1 MSSIDIIDSEI
12 KKALKSGE
20 KERLTVLR
28 GLKSDLKYRQIDKG
42 DELTEEDIISVL
54 SSAAKKI
61 RDSIEQFGAGG
72 RTDLVEKERR
82 GLTIVESFLPQQ
94 MSEDDLRKVIK
105 EVIDETGA
113 DSPQK
118 AGLVMKSLMPRIKG
132 KADGKLANRLVM
144 EMLAN

>member
-1 MSSIDIIDSEI
+1 MSSIEIIDSEI

-42 DELTEEDIISVL
+42 EDLTEEDVISVL
-54 SSAAKKI
+54 SSVAKRL
-61 RDSIEQFGAGG
+61 RDSIEQFETAG
-72 RTDLVEKERR
+72 RNDLVEKERR
-82 GLTIVESFLPQQ
+82 GLAIVESFLPKQ
-94 MSEDDLRKVIK
+94 MSEADLRAIIK
-105 EVIDETGA
+105 QVIDETGA

-118 AGLVMKSLMPRIKG
+118 AGLVMKSLMPKIKG
-132 KADGKLANRLVM
+132 KADGKLANKLVM